1 MAIFSRSRTLG
12 GLNMRKIHCDLC
24 QKLIESEKED
34 YYSIDE
40 ISFYTYEEEENSSVT
55 GRTTWPGS
63 FDFCGRCWL
72 SPEFDTL
79 RMLIKKREE

>member
-1 MAIFSRSRTLG
+1 
-12 GLNMRKIHCDLC
+12 MRKIHCDLC

-34 YYSIDE
+34 YYEIDE
-40 ISFYTYEEEENSSVT
+40 VSFNSHEDQGIAEKSKPKSWV
-55 GRTTWPGS
+55 TWPS

-72 SPEFDTL
+72 SPEFDAL